1 MTSSDVYSQLLL
13 IVTPKADEGTDKILS
28 LCGDALDWV
37 MRRKREEVQDD
48 DRRIAYAAAAVAY
61 YNYALSR
68 LTDSDDPRDF
78 KAGDIS
84 VKKNIRDDLA
94 VAEKFR
100 EARLSEVSDILVD
113 TQFGAWNV

>member
-13 IVTPKADEGTDKILS
+13 IVTPKAGEGTDKILS
-28 LCGDALDWV
+28 LCDNALDWV
-37 MRRKREEVQDD
+37 MRRKRDD
-48 DRRIAYAAAAVAY
+48 IAESDPRLAYAAAAVAY

-84 VKKNIRDDLA
+84 VRKNINDDLL
-94 VAEKFR
+94 VAEKFK
-100 EARLSEVSDILVD
+100 ESRLAEVSDILKD